1 MRADA
6 PAGPFPS
13 RGRWQRC
20 ATTVLVVDASVL
32 AVALADDGA
41 DGDTARTRL
50 RGQDLAAPELL
61 DLEVVSVLRGQ
72 LIAGTIDARRADLA
86 LTDLSAIPLKRAPHL
101 PLLRRCWELRENL
114 TTYDASYV
122 ALAEALGVLLLTGD
136 QRIARAPGPRCQ
148 IEVLRP
154 TR

>member
-1 MRADA
+1 MGLCR
-6 PAGPFPS
+6 S
-13 RGRWQRC
+13 RVRCQRC
-20 ATTVLVVDASVL
+20 TTTVLVVDASVL

-41 DGDTARTRL
+41 DGDASRARL
-50 RGQDLAAPELL
+50 RGEDLVAPELL
-61 DLEVVSVLRGQ
+61 DLEVLSVLRGQ
-72 LIAGTIDARRADLA
+72 LIAGTLDARRADLA
-86 LTDLSAIPLKRAPHL
+86 LNDLSAMPLKRAPHL

-122 ALAEALGVLLLTGD
+122 ALAETLDALLLTGD
-136 QRIARAPGPRCQ
+136 RRLARAAGPRCQ